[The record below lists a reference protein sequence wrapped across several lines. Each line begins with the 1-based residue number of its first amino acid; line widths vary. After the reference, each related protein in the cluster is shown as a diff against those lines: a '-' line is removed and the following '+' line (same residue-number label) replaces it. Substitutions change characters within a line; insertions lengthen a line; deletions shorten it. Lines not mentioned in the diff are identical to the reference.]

1 MNKKPILR
9 IKKAMSYQGTPEQKR
24 VLRQIKKQYRSLT
37 SQDKAQF
44 LLEVEEFFE
53 KQSKK

>member
-9 IKKAMSYQGTPEQKR
+9 IKKAMSYQDTPEQKR
-24 VLRQIKKQYRSLT
+24 VLRQIKKQYCSLA
-37 SQDKAQF
+37 SKDKAQF